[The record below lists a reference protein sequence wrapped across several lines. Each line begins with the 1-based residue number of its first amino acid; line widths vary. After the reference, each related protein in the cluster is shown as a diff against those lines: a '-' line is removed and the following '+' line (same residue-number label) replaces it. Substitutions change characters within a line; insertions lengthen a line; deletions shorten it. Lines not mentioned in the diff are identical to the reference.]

1 MVQVQ
6 QGGNGPAMHD
16 RAAAVVFYGAGS
28 LSGGAP
34 GVRLAKI
41 WDSLPTMVW

>member
-28 LSGGAP
+28 LVEERRAGD
-34 GVRLAKI
+34 LHKI
-41 WDSLPTMVW
+41 WDSLPIMVW